1 MHCEW
6 PGEKEVEESMSLEA
20 IILEQMTILTA
31 HRPQNVSISLLDVP
45 WLPAFEVRVFM
56 ITFYGQGKIRTI

>member
-1 MHCEW
+1 
-6 PGEKEVEESMSLEA
+6 MSLEA

-31 HRPQNVSISLLDVP
+31 HTPQNVPISLLDVP